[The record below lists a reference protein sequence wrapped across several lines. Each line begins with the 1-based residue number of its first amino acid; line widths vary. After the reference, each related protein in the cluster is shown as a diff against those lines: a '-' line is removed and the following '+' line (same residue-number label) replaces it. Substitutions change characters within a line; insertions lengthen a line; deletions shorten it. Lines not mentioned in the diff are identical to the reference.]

1 MKGIPGR
8 QQVPALRLARV
19 KIVHVVSSTILEEGF
34 HLLLVDSRTPRSNCD
49 GRRSDA
55 LSKEIVDGDV
65 KVFLEPEQ
73 VLGAQDPPAFTVVG
87 HRGGRHAEQVCQVL
101 LRYAVL
107 RDQFLQVGRY
117 NLCQVLAVR
126 CRRKFSGG
134 SISAAGSGSPGDF
147 GQILL
152 TCSHIL
158 FPPFVYD

>member
-19 KIVHVVSSTILEEGF
+19 KIVHVVSCTVLEEGF
-34 HLLLVDSRTPRSNCD
+34 HLLLVDPRAPRSYCD

-101 LRYAVL
+101 LRYTLL
-107 RDQFLQVGRY
+107 RDQLLKVGRY

-126 CRRKFSGG
+126 CRRRSSGG
-134 SISAAGSGSPGDF
+134 SIGAAGSGSPGDF
-147 GQILL
+147 KSVFL
-152 TCSHIL
+152 TCSHFYSLPL
-158 FPPFVYD
+158 FDD